1 MFLKGHSVYC
11 LCICS
16 NCLLSMRSWIVVL
29 EHRKFRSVVIQ
40 FCGIILYL
48 INYPFTCLLFRN
60 LYCNVCSKNIVT
72 RPNQIFCQLFM
83 ISVESKPYWSDEH
96 AGSVRC
102 TGCWN
107 YSCITGVGCRVHV
120 EKKTPKGKQQR
131 WIWKGCE
138 QFLVLIL
145 SFCRWSLSPG
155 KQPKVGIFLIMFMIH
170 NKDLYW

>member
-102 TGCWN
+102 TGCWD
-107 YSCITGVGCRVHV
+107 YSCIITGVGCRVHV
-120 EKKTPKGKQQR
+120 EKKTTKVNSKDESER
-131 WIWKGCE
+131 VANN
-138 QFLVLIL
+138 FLCWYYR
-145 SFCRWSLSPG
+145 F
-155 KQPKVGIFLIMFMIH
+155 VGDHCHLVSNQKLGFF
-170 NKDLYW
+170 